1 MSSACSENILVLW
14 LILFKNLQVP
24 IFSVIRSVWTWLVI
38 TVCCISS
45 FHVCGVKAIYNQV
58 KLSPDAAMAV
68 TYSSKTCIT
77 PTTSTVALWNIM
89 EGENTVARLHLKLS
103 HLNSSCCYV
112 EKIILVVDCY
122 KQYSLQTN
130 ISRKK
135 KVQVTYKV
143 GNKFTACSTF
153 VQVFETK

>member
-1 MSSACSENILVLW
+1 
-14 LILFKNLQVP
+14 
-24 IFSVIRSVWTWLVI
+24 
-38 TVCCISS
+38 
-45 FHVCGVKAIYNQV
+45 
-58 KLSPDAAMAV
+58 
-68 TYSSKTCIT
+68 
-77 PTTSTVALWNIM
+77 M

-112 EKIILVVDCY
+112 EKIILVVDFCY

-130 ISRKK
+130 ISREK

-143 GNKFTACSTF
+143 GNKFTACSTLVF